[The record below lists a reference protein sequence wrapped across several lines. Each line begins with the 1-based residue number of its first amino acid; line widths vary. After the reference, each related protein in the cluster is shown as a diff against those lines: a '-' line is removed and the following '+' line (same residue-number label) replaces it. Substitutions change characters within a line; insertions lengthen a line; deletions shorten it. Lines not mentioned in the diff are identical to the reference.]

1 MAPAVWIAMFVVGL
15 VILPLGLL
23 SRDSFNT
30 AFLWVIAGSFL
41 LIPLGIVIGLL
52 MLSPE
57 CPACRSTM
65 YDLDS
70 PEGRRAL
77 AERERYHNSRP
88 P

>member
-1 MAPAVWIAMFVVGL
+1 MAPIVWIAVFLVGL

-30 AFLWVIAGSFL
+30 AFLWIIGGSFL
-41 LIPLGIVIGLL
+41 LIPLGILVAFSLP
-52 MLSPE
+52 SPE
-57 CPACRSTM
+57 CPVCGSTM

-70 PEGRRAL
+70 PEGQRAL
-77 AERERYHNSRP
+77 AERERYRNSSP